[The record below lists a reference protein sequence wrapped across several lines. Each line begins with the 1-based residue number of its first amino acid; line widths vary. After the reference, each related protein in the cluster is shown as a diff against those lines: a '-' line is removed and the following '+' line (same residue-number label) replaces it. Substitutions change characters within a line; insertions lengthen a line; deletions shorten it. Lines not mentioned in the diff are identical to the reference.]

1 MPDELAKLEEIL
13 KQANLA
19 FERTIYEEGIS
30 LVSAVIDADADLRL
44 DVIAYRDV
52 DGYEL
57 KMVIYIDEIDEDAA
71 ADQLRAILELN
82 FVMALGRFAYQKDID
97 AIVYVAD
104 YPLALLDVET
114 FRSIVDE
121 YLHFSNLYFENRYGE
136 PGPEFAGHD

>member
-1 MPDELAKLEEIL
+1 MPDELTKLEEIL

-19 FERTIYEEGIS
+19 YERTVYEEGIA
-30 LVSAVIDADADLRL
+30 LISAVIDSEADLRL

-57 KMVIYIDEIDEDAA
+57 KMVIFIDEIDESDAA
-71 ADQLRAILELN
+71 VQLRVILELN

-97 AIVYVAD
+97 AVVYVAD
-104 YPLALLDVET
+104 YPLALLDIET

>member
-1 MPDELAKLEEIL
+1 MPDELAKLEDIL

-19 FERTIYEEGIS
+19 FERTVYEEGIA
-30 LVSAVIDADADLRL
+30 LVSAVIDSEADLWL

-57 KMVIYIDEIDEDAA
+57 KMVIFIDEIDESDAA
-71 ADQLRAILELN
+71 VQLRVILELN

-97 AIVYVAD
+97 AVVYVAD
-104 YPLALLDVET
+104 YPLALLDIET